1 MDAWLGIRML
11 EKRWKAI
18 PPQTFVS
25 SGTALGQIT
34 VSDATLFRVKQQVI
48 ISADTIPSR
57 DDLEIKRVI
66 DSTTILIGPK
76 SGNIDSRENMSAYVA
91 GVNPVIYANEQLRS
105 KIPEQEIE
113 RLTYEEEPY
122 VARRVIVVDKLGRP
136 IDMGSSGPVPTE
148 WDDVVITRDSSGDPS
163 ISRYYLNGNLI
174 RTLAFTYDGN
184 KNIIRV
190 KVV

>member
-1 MDAWLGIRML
+1 MDAWLGTGML

-34 VSDATLFRVKQQVI
+34 VSDATLFRVKQQI
-48 ISADTIPSR
+48 IIEANTIPSR

-66 DSTTILIGPK
+66 DQYTILLGPK
-76 SGNIDSRENMSAYVA
+76 SGNIDSRVDVSAYVSA
-91 GVNPVIYANEQLRS
+91 LNPIIYANEQLRS

-122 VARRVIVVDKLGRP
+122 VARRVIVVDKLGRL
-136 IDMGSSGPVPTE
+136 IDMGSSGPVPNE
-148 WDDVVITRDSSGDPS
+148 WDDVFIVRDSNGDPT
-163 ISRYYLNGNLI
+163 ISRYYINGNLI

>member
-1 MDAWLGIRML
+1 ML

-25 SGTALGQIT
+25 SGSATGQIT
-34 VSDATLFRVKQQVI
+34 VVDATLFRVKQTIV

-57 DDLEIKRVI
+57 DDLEVKRVL
-66 DSTTILIGPK
+66 DETTLLIGPK
-76 SGNIDSRENMSAYVA
+76 SGNIDSREDLSAYVA
-91 GVNPVIYANEQLRS
+91 GANPIIYTNEQLRS
-105 KIPEQEIE
+105 KIPEQEVE

-136 IDMGSSGPVPTE
+136 VNMAVDGITPQE
-148 WDDVVITRDSSGDPS
+148 WDDVQITRDSGGYAVL
-163 ISRYYLNGNLI
+163 SRYYLKG
-174 RTLAFTYDGN
+174 TLLTTLQISYDGN

-190 KVV
+190 KAV